1 MTSKPIL
8 AALIRITVPWFA
20 ISIEIATGQDSQRGP
35 CGFIRLLDAV
45 SAGTGKLEF
54 MIDGKA
60 VRPDGYQL
68 GNVTG
73 GIALKPAS
81 YKILFRRE
89 GVKEGQT
96 QVLVLAND
104 TTILIPFAEQIPAKD
119 GDPARWEIR
128 ILKLKQ
134 HETEEKRTVSFVSVS
149 RQAELKV
156 EIRQG
161 AGKWQPIFVNRLGV
175 ARAEIQ
181 QARGYLP
188 VRCKGQP
195 LAAISV
201 AATGNFVAVLYD
213 DATGTL
219 RSQNFQ
225 DYKYLSP
232 D

>member
-1 MTSKPIL
+1 M
-8 AALIRITVPWFA
+8 AVVPWLA
-20 ISIEIATGQDSQRGP
+20 LSGATAYGQQADRGP
-35 CGFIRLLDAV
+35 FGFIRLLDAV

-73 GIALKPAS
+73 GIALKPGS
-81 YKILFRRE
+81 YKVLFRRE
-89 GVKEGQT
+89 GVKEGLT
-96 QVLVLAND
+96 QVKVVAND
-104 TTILIPFAEQIPAKD
+104 TTILIPFAEQGAPKD
-119 GDPARWEIR
+119 GEPARWELR

-134 HETEEKRTVSFVSVS
+134 YATEEKRTASFVSVS
-149 RQAELKV
+149 REAELKV
-156 EIRQG
+156 EIRQ
-161 AGKWQPIFVNRLGV
+161 ASGKWQPVQVNRLGI
-175 ARAEIQ
+175 ARADIQ

-188 VRCKGQP
+188 VRCNNQP
-195 LAAISV
+195 LSAISV
-201 AATGNFVAVLYD
+201 AAAGNFVAVLYED
-213 DATGTL
+213 EKGIL